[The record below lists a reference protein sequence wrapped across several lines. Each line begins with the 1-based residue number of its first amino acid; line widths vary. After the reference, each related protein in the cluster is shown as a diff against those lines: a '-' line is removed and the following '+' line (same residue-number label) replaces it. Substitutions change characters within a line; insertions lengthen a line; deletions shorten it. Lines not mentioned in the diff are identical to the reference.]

1 MLQLATTRR
10 SLSRLHHPR
19 RVLLPLAGATNLR
32 WVATGGTRSESVRG
46 DGEGKKEVSESDR
59 VVKEYLDSL
68 KDEEGNK
75 AAVVV
80 PRSDISPAATSSSSP
95 ATFESSPNAQSDSVS
110 LGEPK
115 SSPGLAEHADRAKQS
130 IEMWK
135 AATLGLLR
143 SRAQD
148 AAGQLSEL
156 GGKLNKVTGYD
167 EIEALKRRVVERGEH
182 PEHSY

>member
-19 RVLLPLAGATNLR
+19 RVLLPLAAATNLR
-32 WVATGGTRSESVRG
+32 WVTIGGAGSESG
-46 DGEGKKEVSESDR
+46 HGGGEAKKESESDR

-68 KDEEGNK
+68 KDEEGKK

-80 PRSDISPAATSSSSP
+80 SDSDVSLAATSSSSP
-95 ATFESSPNAQSDSVS
+95 TISESSPNAQSDSVS

-115 SSPGLAEHADRAKQS
+115 PSPGLAEHADRAKQS
-130 IEMWK
+130 LEMWK

-167 EIEALKRRVVERGEH
+167 EIEALKRRVVERGEQ